1 MQDDRIIEYG
11 EFDVEQDRDKY
22 IGGSDI
28 PVIMEISSF
37 GRRQDLLE
45 EKAGLRVNRFPGN
58 QYTRYGHDMELAI
71 REYVNE
77 VYQTNFRPAR
87 CIHGDLRLH
96 ADGYNGKSILEIKT
110 TSQMC
115 LTLDGY
121 KKYLVQL
128 IKYMEEYGCE
138 TGVLAVYHR
147 PEDMS
152 LEFQPTRLQIWD
164 LTIGRHPGLLQ
175 EVNKALD
182 AFRADLAK
190 LREHPLTDSSD
201 LIPRPLQE
209 MAEKIVIFENQ
220 LIKMKKLEA
229 DAKALKAQLFKA
241 MTEYN
246 VKTWQLPSG
255 TRITRV
261 DGTAAKEE
269 TVTTFDADSFR
280 DENPGL
286 YELYLKDTVKRT
298 SGKAGYVKVTV

>member
-11 EFDVEQDRDKY
+11 EFDVEQERDKY

-45 EKAGLRVNRFPGN
+45 EKAGLRRNLFSGN
-58 QYTRYGHDMELAI
+58 QYTRYGHDMEPAI
-71 REYVNE
+71 RDYVND

-110 TSQMC
+110 TSQIC
-115 LTLDGY
+115 LNLDGY
-121 KKYLVQL
+121 KKYLVQQ

-152 LEFQPTRLQIWD
+152 LELQPTRLQIWD
-164 LTIGRHPGLLQ
+164 LTIGQWRGLLQ
-175 EVNKALD
+175 EVNTALD

-286 YELYLKDTVKRT
+286 YELYLKETVKRT
-298 SGKAGYVKVTV
+298 NGKAGYVKVTV